1 MFHKIFFINA
11 ILRILLSAS
20 AEKMYSGPG
29 TWLGINICYGLAVTL
44 GVYVS
49 GRVSGG
55 HINPAVSMAEA
66 VRGTLAW
73 KDLPFYIISQV
84 LFL

>member
-1 MFHKIFFINA
+1 
-11 ILRILLSAS
+11 
-20 AEKMYSGPG
+20 MYSGPG

-44 GVYVS
+44 AVYVS

-66 VRGTLAW
+66 VRGSLAW
-73 KDLPFYIISQV
+73 KDLPFYITSQV
-84 LFL
+84 LFLIIILKILTFFKSIIMKILNW